1 MISIELIRSQP
12 SAVRE
17 GLRKRGEEAP
27 VDEILEVDARRRS
40 SIAESDRLRARRN
53 EVSRELGRTK
63 ERPPEL
69 IDEMRAVGSRVKELG
84 AGISRLEGELQEL
97 LLGLPNLPDDSVPVG
112 PDDDANVL
120 VRTVGER
127 AEFDFEPLPHW
138 ELGERLGIIDFA
150 RGVKLSGSRFYVLKG
165 KGARLQRALIQWMLD
180 LHTEERGYVE
190 LYLPDLVSR
199 DTATASGQLPKFAD
213 TMYHD
218 DEDDLW
224 MVPTAEV
231 PIANLFRDEIL
242 DPGEVPMS
250 FVAHTPCFRRERAA
264 AGRETRGIK
273 RGHQFEKVELFK
285 FVEPE
290 GSDDSLEELL
300 GDAERVCER
309 LGIAHRVLLLSTG
322 SMSGAAAKTYDVE
335 TWAPGLGEW
344 LEVSSCSNCTDY
356 QARRARVRYRPE
368 RGAPARL
375 VHTLNGSGLGVPRVM
390 ISIMESYQQADGSIE
405 VPPALRPY
413 TGFERID

>member
-12 SAVRE
+12 DVVRE
-17 GLRKRGEEAP
+17 ALRKRGEDAP
-27 VDEILEVDARRRS
+27 VDEIVQVDARRRS
-40 SIAESDRLRARRN
+40 QIAESDLLRARRN

-84 AGISRLEGELQEL
+84 TSIKGLENELHEL
-97 LLGLPNLPDDSVPVG
+97 LLGLPNLPDDSAPVG

-120 VRTVGER
+120 LRTVGEP
-127 AEFDFEPLPHW
+127 ADLGFEPLPHW
-138 ELGERLGIIDFA
+138 ELGERLDIIDFA
-150 RGVKLSGSRFYVLKG
+150 RGVKLSGSRFFVLKG
-165 KGARLQRALIQWMLD
+165 KGARLQRALIDWMLD

-242 DPGEVPMS
+242 DPGE
-250 FVAHTPCFRRERAA
+250 CR
-264 AGRETRGIK
+264 
-273 RGHQFEKVELFK
+273 
-285 FVEPE
+285 
-290 GSDDSLEELL
+290 
-300 GDAERVCER
+300 
-309 LGIAHRVLLLSTG
+309 
-322 SMSGAAAKTYDVE
+322 
-335 TWAPGLGEW
+335 
-344 LEVSSCSNCTDY
+344 
-356 QARRARVRYRPE
+356 
-368 RGAPARL
+368 
-375 VHTLNGSGLGVPRVM
+375 
-390 ISIMESYQQADGSIE
+390 
-405 VPPALRPY
+405 
-413 TGFERID
+413 